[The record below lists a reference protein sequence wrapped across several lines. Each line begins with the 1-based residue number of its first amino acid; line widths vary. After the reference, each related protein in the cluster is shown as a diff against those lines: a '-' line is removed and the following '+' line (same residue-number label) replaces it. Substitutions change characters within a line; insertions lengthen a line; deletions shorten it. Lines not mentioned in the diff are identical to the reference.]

1 MEQEVSLVDLD
12 LVQDQEMEKEE
23 NPVDLDQ
30 DQEMEK
36 EENPVDMKI
45 GQDLLLA
52 LLVLIMD

>member
-45 GQDLLLA
+45 GQDLLLD